1 MEEVMLGRIL
11 FSGLAVLALGA
22 CGATSPDTSTGSGTN
37 APQGSHAGTGLVAQL
52 ASVKNYCDQNV
63 GPKDQCA
70 QGQGQSPVTDRFFA
84 MADNL
89 CGVLY
94 PDVATLATALGGQS
108 SRTSYISGFPD
119 FADPTTDRLTG
130 NSSPQGTSLN
140 CPWDITFSESPS
152 QAEQT
157 SLLVDVRFYYPG
169 STFVIESKCASGDIR
184 GTCQSLNLGD
194 GGVLIVD
201 RSGTTVQVQ
210 VTKQPYRV
218 EIRLGPKSI
227 GYTGNAAIT
236 QQVVGDIQQIAS
248 TAVHSLG

>member
-1 MEEVMLGRIL
+1 
-11 FSGLAVLALGA
+11 
-22 CGATSPDTSTGSGTN
+22 
-37 APQGSHAGTGLVAQL
+37 
-52 ASVKNYCDQNV
+52 
-63 GPKDQCA
+63 
-70 QGQGQSPVTDRFFA
+70 

-130 NSSPQGTSLN
+130 NSSPQGTSLD
-140 CPWDITFSESPS
+140 CPWTITFPGSAS

-157 SLLVDVRFYYPG
+157 SLSVDVRFYYPG
-169 STFVIESKCASGDIR
+169 STFIIESKCASGDIP

-194 GGVLIVD
+194 GGVLSVNLE
-201 RSGTTVQVQ
+201 RTSVQLQ

-218 EIRLGPKSI
+218 EIHLSPESI
-227 GYTGNAAIT
+227 SAYTGNAAIT
-236 QQVVGDIQQIAS
+236 QRVVGDIQQIAS